1 MNIDLDNLKKSG
13 LSVEL
18 YVLLQLIYEDRE
30 YCPLNWGVT
39 PEEVYLW
46 IDSLEA
52 DGYIKILE
60 DSIEPRQKL
69 IDLFES
75 KNNINFD
82 EFWNVFPASTRSG
95 RPLRAA
101 NKEFGGKLTRDYE
114 VCRKKYLS
122 KVKTEKLHH
131 QIVDIVAARVASNDI
146 EYMNNMETYIN
157 QSKWEVDAKYLKV
170 TIKGD
175 DI

>member
-1 MNIDLDNLKKSG
+1 MNIDLDNLKKSH
-13 LSVEL
+13 EFIEN
-18 YVLLQLIYEDRE
+18 YVFMQMIYEGIDVE
-30 YCPLNWGVT
+30 DYNWSDYS
-39 PEEVYLW
+39 ELKYELQ
-46 IDSLEA
+46 DS
-52 DGYIKILE
+52 GYIKILE

-69 IDLFES
+69 IDLFET

-82 EFWNVFPASTRSG
+82 EFWNVFPASTISG

-114 VCRKKYLS
+114 VCKKKYLS

-131 QIVDIVAARVASNDI
+131 QVVDIVAARVASNDI

-157 QSKWEVDAKYLKV
+157 QEKWQVDAKYLRV

>member
-1 MNIDLDNLKKSG
+1 MNIDLDNLKKS
-13 LSVEL
+13 EL
-18 YVLLQLIYEDRE
+18 WMWEYLFLQMIYE
-30 YCPLNWGVT
+30 G
-39 PEEVYLW
+39 
-46 IDSLEA
+46 IDTTQFNFGDSFIPVHMQEK
-52 DGYIKILE
+52 GYIKILE

-131 QIVDIVAARVASNDI
+131 QVVDIVVSRVASNDI

-157 QSKWEVDAKYLKV
+157 KSVWEVDAKYLGITKRANKM
-170 TIKGD
+170 INE
-175 DI
+175 